1 MSREIGAGHLTLRF
15 ASLLFLLTGLWQTS
29 VTHDSP
35 PCGSV
40 DWFHHAVLIPP
51 FTDGETKAQKGRT
64 THIRRYSESGI
75 FWGVCLSCLWDSVS
89 LCTSGC
95 SESHYV
101 DQTILEL
108 RRLYLL
114 GAESFHYIGFLF
126 FLLKEQITHVPD
138 K

>member
-15 ASLLFLLTGLWQTS
+15 PSLLFLLMGLWQTS

-35 PCGSV
+35 LWKCRLVSSRSTY
-40 DWFHHAVLIPP
+40 PP
-51 FTDGETKAQKGRT
+51 FTDRETTAQKGRT

-95 SESHYV
+95 PETHCV

-126 FLLKEQITHVPD
+126 FLLKEQITHMPD